1 MQSTR
6 DRVAIQTAVIK
17 LEALG
22 DQLPFPHP
30 SHVGGPIRELRPRA
44 GRSRVRLL
52 YGRIGETMWVLAV
65 APEAQVDRHAFDRA
79 TTTARQR
86 LEECR

>member
-1 MQSTR
+1 M
-6 DRVAIQTAVIK
+6 K

-22 DQLPFPHP
+22 DQLPFPHS

-44 GRSRVRLL
+44 GRSPVRLL
-52 YGRIGETMWVLAV
+52 YSRIEETMWVLAV
-65 APEAQVDRHAFDRA
+65 APESEVDRRAFDRA
-79 TTTARQR
+79 IAEARQR